1 LTYPEG
7 MSDTKSPVYLD
18 ANLLAR
24 VEGLA
29 DEAGVGRDEY
39 VEDALRR
46 YLAGRD
52 LVALQRE
59 VSARTD
65 VPFEEAL
72 KLVYGERDT
81 RRAEQA
87 TGETTSSQPR

>member
-1 LTYPEG
+1 

-18 ANLLAR
+18 VELLAR
-24 VEGLA
+24 VDELA
-29 DEAGVGRDEY
+29 DDAGVDRDEY

-65 VPFEEAL
+65 IAFEDAL
-72 KLVYGERDT
+72 ALAYGGRDAA
-81 RRAEQA
+81 RAERA
-87 TGETTSSQPR
+87 TGETADSQPR